1 MANVE
6 NRDNS
11 SEDVGCVEWL
21 KNADDVADDESEIDG
36 DCCAEKQFVEGVDG
50 AREGREEEE
59 IKREKNDIMSVY
71 RCVCVCM
78 HICTYV
84 YVYS

>member
-21 KNADDVADDESEIDG
+21 KNADAVADDEGEIDG
-36 DCCAEKQFVEGVDG
+36 DCCAEGVDG

-84 YVYS
+84 FVYR